1 MYASVAPVVVAV
13 ELVVVIGWEVVVVVA
28 VVELTA
34 FVRQQPVVAVVAA
47 AAVEPSAAIVI
58 ADQIA
63 CAHVVVAAAVVVVG
77 MRTTMNYPS
86 GVVAVI
92 QMNSIDSAWNC
103 SWCYHYQG
111 HGWIQT
117 VAGYFRTKTF
127 ESVVATAD

>member
-1 MYASVAPVVVAV
+1 MYASVVVAV
-13 ELVVVIGWEVVVVVA
+13 ELVVVIGWEPVVVAVA

-34 FVRQQPVVAVVAA
+34 FVRQQQPVVVVAA

-58 ADQIA
+58 VDRIA
-63 CAHVVVAAAVVVVG
+63 CAHVVVAVAAVVVVG
-77 MRTTMNYPS
+77 TRTTMNYPS
-86 GVVAVI
+86 GVVVVI

-103 SWCYHYQG
+103 SWSYHYQG